1 MLHKLRQTRPLGR
14 IHVDVFLVP
23 DVLIVKFV
31 RANKLLVV
39 GGAEERYEIALE
51 IVAEALDVFPWIF
64 ADCLDCSYVLLTL
77 DVTFEAVGVSTLLLT
92 CLTVP
97 L

>member
-1 MLHKLRQTRPLGR
+1 M
-14 IHVDVFLVP
+14 DVLLVP
-23 DVLIVKFV
+23 DVLIIKFV
-31 RANKLLVV
+31 CANKLLVV

-51 IVAEALDVFPWIF
+51 IIAEALDVFPWIF
-64 ADCLDCSYVLLTL
+64 TDCLDCSYMLFTL
-77 DVTFEAVGVSTLLLT
+77 DVAFEAVGVSTLFLA

>member
-1 MLHKLRQTRPLGR
+1 M
-14 IHVDVFLVP
+14 DVFLIP
-23 DVLIVKFV
+23 DVLIVKLV
-31 RANKLLVV
+31 CANKLLVV

-51 IVAEALDVFPWIF
+51 IVAEALDVFPWILT
-64 ADCLDCSYVLLTL
+64 DCLDRSYVLFTL
-77 DVTFEAVGVSTLLLT
+77 DVTFEAVGVSTLFLA